1 MSFQQF
7 LEAMFE
13 LEKWLTDED
22 KAVIEASERK
32 KTPKDTEQNHE
43 EESNKVKDSQKSM
56 NWGDWKSF
64 GNMLPK

>member
-1 MSFQQF
+1 MQGISEQVSFQQF

-32 KTPKDTEQNHE
+32 KTPKDTEQN
-43 EESNKVKDSQKSM
+43 
-56 NWGDWKSF
+56 
-64 GNMLPK
+64 